1 MSEITA
7 TQVKELRDA
16 TNVSMMECKKALQD
30 AAGDMD
36 KATKLLRERG
46 LAFGAKRAGKATN
59 QGVIAAATTTDGRT
73 AALAEVNSET
83 DFVARNATF
92 QAFAKR
98 MAEKACTTDG
108 ALSDLVKD
116 ELGAQMA
123 AMGENILARR
133 NVRFVLQ
140 GIGAVGTYIHLGGK
154 VGVMIEVGCGKSETV
169 AQETF
174 KSLVL
179 DLTLHVAACNPQ
191 YLTSSDVPDDV
202 VAAEREIYAKQ
213 VQGKPPQVL
222 AKIVDGKLR
231 KFYSDVCFLD
241 QLFVKEQK
249 ETITQL
255 LAETGKKLGD
265 TLTIRR
271 YVRYQLGA

>member
-30 AAGDMD
+30 AGGDME

-46 LAFGAKRAGKATN
+46 LAVGAKRAGKATN
-59 QGVIAAATTTDGRT
+59 QGVIAAATSADGRT
-73 AALAEVNSET
+73 AALVEVNCET
-83 DFVARNATF
+83 DFVARTAGF
-92 QAFAKR
+92 QAFVKSA
-98 MAEKACTTDG
+98 AAKACTTDG
-108 ALSDLVKD
+108 AVADLVKD

-123 AMGENILARR
+123 ALGENIIARR
-133 NVRFVLQ
+133 NVRFAVQ
-140 GIGAVGTYIHLGGK
+140 GSGAVGTYIHLGGK
-154 VGVMIEVGCGKSETV
+154 VGVLVEVGCEKPATP

-174 KSLVL
+174 KNLLL
-179 DLTLHVAACNPQ
+179 DLTLHVAACSPQ
-191 YLTSSDVPDDV
+191 YLKPSDVPASV
-202 VAAEREIYAKQ
+202 VESEKEIYAKQ

-222 AKIVDGKLR
+222 AKIVEGKLR

-255 LAETGKKLGD
+255 LDATGKKLGD